1 MSKLICTF
9 EGSSRHVEYTS
20 DAKFKG
26 IMSRE
31 NVIRIYNP
39 DGVQVEFWSQ
49 PKLMGDF
56 TIKDLI
62 DETDRA
68 GRIYDG
74 KSAAS
79 DV

>member
-1 MSKLICTF
+1 MAKLICTF

-26 IMSRE
+26 IMSG
-31 NVIRIYNP
+31 NVIRIYRP
-39 DGVQVEFWSQ
+39 DGAQIEYWSQ
-49 PKLMGDF
+49 LTKDY

>member
-9 EGSSRHVEYTS
+9 EGSSRYITYTS

-26 IMSRE
+26 IMIG

-39 DGVQVEFWSQ
+39 DGVQVEYWSQ
-49 PKLMGDF
+49 INKDY

>member
-1 MSKLICTF
+1 MGKLICTI

-20 DAKFKG
+20 DTKFKG
-26 IMSRE
+26 IMSG
-31 NVIRIYNP
+31 NVIRIYRP
-39 DGVQVEFWSQ
+39 DGVQIEYWSQ
-49 PKLMGDF
+49 LTKDY

>member
-1 MSKLICTF
+1 MAKLICTF

-26 IMSRE
+26 IMSG
-31 NVIRIYNP
+31 NVMRIYRP
-39 DGVQVEFWSQ
+39 DGVPVEYWSQ
-49 PKLMGDF
+49 RTGDY

-62 DETDRA
+62 DVTDRV
-68 GRIYDG
+68 GRFYDG

>member
-9 EGSSRHVEYTS
+9 EGSIRHVEYTS

-26 IMSRE
+26 IMSG
-31 NVIRIYNP
+31 NVIRIYRP
-39 DGVQVEFWSQ
+39 DGVQVEYWSQ
-49 PKLMGDF
+49 LNKDY